1 MEQSIWTS
9 TILNDYFNF
18 PNKGHVCCIQR
29 HIFDYKK
36 KSCRCETVYGITA
49 LTPTQANP
57 ERLLKL
63 NRGHWRI
70 IVLIMFGMSLFMFGM
85 SLLLRSIPKLGP
97 VQGRKKWHADV
108 ILP

>member
-1 MEQSIWTS
+1 LNKATNLTKKADIERLNLTQQPHEHETVDKGHGRVDKQSIWTS

-49 LTPTQANP
+49 LTP
-57 ERLLKL
+57 LKQTL
-63 NRGHWRI
+63 N
-70 IVLIMFGMSLFMFGM
+70 VY
-85 SLLLRSIPKLGP
+85 
-97 VQGRKKWHADV
+97 
-108 ILP
+108 